1 MSNTECVM
9 EKKDF
14 DRAWAPVTKI
24 DARGCADTARSKTDP
39 TGMKSLSVRS

>member
-1 MSNTECVM
+1 MCSER
-9 EKKDF
+9 KKRI